1 MIGSAL
7 EFVSSQ
13 LFILLLLLSGTSIVP
28 TSLPQGSPHTLCA
41 HPHHPVRPLPAK
53 VREVSSIFFPVRFFP
68 SLVFVSGIR
77 QLTPFSTPRRR
88 LFSPLPSSPA
98 DPIRDSAQHVP
109 APSPVHQA
117 ASVISFPLPDFS
129 SLFPRSST
137 CVVRNASLDVA
148 SYCLEAASSRSSRR
162 LSTCFS
168 AARTH
173 TWSKDRCQQHVRCL
187 VGSGRAYVPRIKS
200 QTPFLTGRKHN
211 RFRNGQGPRSHLG
224 FLHAPCR
231 PIPAV
236 RTLMMAPSQGE
247 IFGEFDVLQRCK
259 RAGVSQGRP
268 LFACSTAPCSVS
280 GTDSNPKDGNL
291 LDTAKRTKN
300 RFFDSCLLVCSSR
313 GNDTVSASFPGAL
326 HTPASGANTLIPSP
340 SQVFSCFSSCGLGS
354 TLALLRSQ
362 RILRESRLSA
372 RPQGGSEGSSQSK
385 KRRKNKGHEG
395 QTLAS
400 SDVEDVWLRE
410 DASRRF
416 LSSTRMVEER
426 RREALQALAEL
437 EGEHDDDDPVV
448 AKLKDQLLVQA
459 QQCGGTTSNESR
471 GQGEEGASREETR
484 RTRGQTGK
492 KGGDAWNTMD
502 EIAKMEE
509 EEERRDRLEHLRIH
523 NPGALFTEPK
533 GRQEGKPEVYV
544 HSAEIRVKGNRCFGC
559 GAAFQTRNPEKA
571 AYIAPDLLVRATAP
585 STSSDSSVGVPEP
598 YIHPLSLDLS
608 TPESAAKAFA
618 STGGD
623 IEKVVD
629 LAARADSV
637 DFEAFVSAL
646 AAAGGADKQDVLD
659 KLSLACD
666 YNGEQMED
674 EARADDEKEPGK
686 SDRHDTRDRGVA
698 VERSEG
704 DDAATG
710 PEKNDIEEPLGDDSE
725 MLSVNKE
732 GNADDYG
739 ISKARCTGET
749 MQGKSDTNRGVRVE
763 TMSLSQEELAEL
775 LGPEAADAF
784 RDTSLPDKEQPRPG
798 PSKPI
803 LCQRCHAM
811 RSGKKIDEGLRVGFS
826 HGDDLLHPDRFK
838 RLVGSLRTKRCIFL
852 LFLDLISPEL
862 IPALPD
868 LVRVNPLYV
877 AVTKCD
883 LLPGSL
889 RRPDAPFNSR
899 AEGFRRRCITNTNV
913 ARHYVFEMLSRAYK
927 LKDFTVK
934 NIFMISNKSGA
945 GLTHLINAVG
955 KEAIRRKRPV
965 YVIGAANAGKSSFL
979 NKILAKATRDTDAAA
994 GPLQKP
1000 QLKGA
1005 KAAAAAASAVP
1016 GTTLDFIPIVVNGKW
1031 KVIDTPGVFLKGSY
1045 ANLLTQEELQA
1056 AVPSSALH
1064 LCSARVA
1071 EGQGVWLGGLAR
1083 VELHSNRGC
1092 FFSFFLSRA
1101 LLIRPFTA
1109 ARTPEE
1115 KLESQRSRLFPPF
1128 SPARLKVLSPLVPQ
1142 DFYVEGKGW
1151 EEAATDI
1158 VLSGLGWISITG
1170 CGSMRVR
1177 VYVPDE
1183 VRVYQRPAL
1192 VPRATRACPAVA
1204 TGLLKKVAD
1213 RQVVHRQKLQASR
1226 PSPGHDLELWQQ
1238 SITSEIFDPFR
1249 GHFEERGSSTD
1260 EFLD

>member
-7 EFVSSQ
+7 EVGSSQ

-28 TSLPQGSPHTLCA
+28 TSLQQGSPHTLCA
-41 HPHHPVRPLPAK
+41 HPRHPVRLLPAK
-53 VREVSSIFFPVRFFP
+53 VRDLSSTFFPVPFFP
-68 SLVFVSGIR
+68 SLVFASGIR

-88 LFSPLPSSPA
+88 LFSSLPSSPA
-98 DPIRDSAQHVP
+98 APIRDSAQYVP
-109 APSPVHQA
+109 APSSVHQA
-117 ASVISFPLPDFS
+117 ASVLSFPLTDFS
-129 SLFPRSST
+129 SFSPRSSS
-137 CVVRNASLDVA
+137 CVVRSVSRNIASHR
-148 SYCLEAASSRSSRR
+148 LETASSRSSRR
-162 LSTCFS
+162 PSTFFS

-173 TWSKDRCQQHVRCL
+173 TRSQARCQQRLRCL
-187 VGSGRAYVPRIKS
+187 VGFGRACVPCIRS
-200 QTPFLTGRKHN
+200 QVPFLTGRTDN
-211 RFRNGQGPRSHLG
+211 RFRNGQSPRSHLG

-231 PIPAV
+231 HIPAV
-236 RTLMMAPSQGE
+236 HALVMAPSQGE

-259 RAGVSQGRP
+259 AAGVSQGRP
-268 LFACSTAPCSVS
+268 LFATSTAPCSVS
-280 GTDSNPKDGNL
+280 GADSNPKDGNL
-291 LDTAKRTKN
+291 LDTARRTKN
-300 RFFDSCLLVCSSR
+300 GFFASFLLVCSSR
-313 GNDTVSASFPGAL
+313 DSGTVSAGFPDAPNTSAG
-326 HTPASGANTLIPSP
+326 GANTLILSP
-340 SQVFSCFSSCGLGS
+340 SRVFSCFSSCGLGS
-354 TLALLRSQ
+354 TLAPR
-362 RILRESRLSA
+362 RDEDILRHSRLSA
-372 RPQGGSEGSSQSK
+372 RPQGGSGGSSQNK
-385 KRRKNKGHEG
+385 KRRRNKGHEK

-410 DASRRF
+410 GASPRF
-416 LSSTRMVEER
+416 LNSTEVDEER

-437 EGEHDDDDPVV
+437 EAEHGDDDPVV
-448 AKLKDQLLVQA
+448 AKLKEQLLAQA
-459 QQCGGTTSNESR
+459 QQCGRTTSSESR
-471 GQGEEGASREETR
+471 GQGEEGASREETC
-484 RTRGQTGK
+484 RTRGQSGK
-492 KGGDAWNTMD
+492 KGGDGWNAMD

-509 EEERRDRLEHLRIH
+509 EEERRDRLEHLRMH
-523 NPGALFTEPK
+523 NPGAMFTELS

-571 AYIAPDLLVRATAP
+571 AYVPPDLLVRATVP

-598 YIHPLSLDLS
+598 CIHPLSLDLS

-623 IEKVVD
+623 IEKLVD

-637 DFEAFVSAL
+637 DFEAFASAL

-666 YNGEQMED
+666 YNGEQTED
-674 EARADDEKEPGK
+674 KAGADDEKEHGK

-698 VERSEG
+698 VERYEG
-704 DDAATG
+704 DDAATI
-710 PEKNDIEEPLGDDSE
+710 PETNDIEEPVGDAREIVSA
-725 MLSVNKE
+725 NKE
-732 GNADDYG
+732 GKADDYG
-739 ISKARCTGET
+739 ISKAWSTGEA

-775 LGPEAADAF
+775 LGPEAAGAF

-798 PSKPI
+798 PPKPI

-899 AEGFRRRCITNTNV
+899 AEGFRRRCIADTNV

-1056 AVPSSALH
+1056 ALPSSALH

-1071 EGQGVWLGGLAR
+1071 EGEGVWLGGLAR

-1109 ARTPEE
+1109 AGTPKE
-1115 KLESQRSRLFPPF
+1115 KLETQRSRLFPPF
-1128 SPARLKVLSPLVPQ
+1128 SPTRLKALSPLVPE

-1170 CGSMRVR
+1170 CGPMRVR
-1177 VYVPDE
+1177 VYVPEE

-1213 RQVVHRQKLQASR
+1213 RQVVHRQKLQANR
-1226 PSPGHDLELWQQ
+1226 PSPGHDLAHWHQTVA
-1238 SITSEIFDPFR
+1238 SDIFDPFR
-1249 GHFEERGSSTD
+1249 DHFEERGSSTD
-1260 EFLD
+1260 ELLE